1 MLNFNPIK
9 MAQIVFDHTKEETL
23 EAIGFTS
30 NDLESLN
37 HKLANV
43 SKLIILEQPKQSKVT
58 ERIAE
63 IFSYNELLVIATM
76 FITDKT
82 LDMVKNNPLL
92 AIVELLK
99 DRGE

>member
-1 MLNFNPIK
+1 

-23 EAIGFTS
+23 EAIGFTKD
-30 NDLESLN
+30 DLESLN
-37 HKLANV
+37 HKLANI
-43 SKLIILEQPKQSKVT
+43 SKLIILEQPKQSVVIQK
-58 ERIAE
+58 IAE
-63 IFSYNELLVIATM
+63 TFSYKELLVVATM
-76 FITDKT
+76 FVVDKT

>member
-1 MLNFNPIK
+1 

-37 HKLANV
+37 HKLANI

-58 ERIAE
+58 QRIAE
-63 IFSYNELLVIATM
+63 TFSYNELLIIATM

-92 AIVELLK
+92 AIAELLK
-99 DRGE
+99 